1 MEYSRRDSVF
11 REKGIEKLE
20 FDYVPSRLPHRE
32 EQVEKLV
39 DFFKLVIDRPGV
51 LSERILITG
60 SSGTGK
66 TASAKMAG
74 ASLEKIAESKAW
86 VSLIPM

>member
-1 MEYSRRDSVF
+1 MEHPVRDSVF
-11 REKGIEKLE
+11 SENGIEKLE

-32 EQVEKLV
+32 EQISNLV
-39 DFFKLVIDRPGV
+39 SFFRLIIDRPGV

-66 TASAKMAG
+66 TSASRS
-74 ASLEKIAESKAW
+74 SLCKHWLSFC
-86 VSLIPM
+86 